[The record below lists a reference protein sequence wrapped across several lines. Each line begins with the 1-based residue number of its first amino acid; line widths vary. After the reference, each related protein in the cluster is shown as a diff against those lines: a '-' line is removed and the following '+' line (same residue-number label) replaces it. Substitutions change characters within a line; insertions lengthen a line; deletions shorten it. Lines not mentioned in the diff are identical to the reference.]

1 MSRNFVGSFEHSLV
15 LFLFGFAFAKV
26 NWPFDQSFNMTLPQ
40 EKSFERYEELLVGGP
55 KHPQHRIPSA
65 RTWDAQTL
73 IIGPAVY
80 GDLTEELNAQ
90 FKTFHDVSMFA
101 PFRCWSC
108 TQRS

>member
-1 MSRNFVGSFEHSLV
+1 MSRNFVGSFEHFLV